1 MSRYVTWVIV
11 LIMILAIMVVN
22 IPKNMK
28 IAGQETRIRQGL
40 DLQGGQQVLLEADLP
55 AGQNVPAESM
65 RVAAQVIENRVNAL
79 GVSEAV
85 VQLSLPRRIVVELP
99 GYDNPE
105 EARKLIQNTGLL
117 EFVETQYRIEDQTKI
132 ETDYLAPGVTAA
144 DATTAANLIF
154 TPVFTPTRTPTNTPL
169 PSPTMSFLE
178 FATSEAATPGAA
190 TGPEVT
196 QAPDRTAVP
205 GVRYHTIMTGAD
217 LQSAVVGRDAAN
229 KPSVNFVLSSNGSNA
244 FAGYTQNH
252 VGWYLAI
259 VLDKVVISCP
269 VIHEAILGGSG
280 TISGNFTNSE
290 ANQLAILLT
299 YGAMPV
305 PLKVIREQTVGPTL
319 GQDSLRRSLIAGAIG
334 LMAVVLFMLLYYR
347 LPGVL
352 ADIALLLYALTSLTI
367 YRLIPVTFTLPGI
380 AGFILSVGMAVDA
393 NVLIF
398 ERMKEELRS
407 GRPLREAVETGFSRA
422 WPSIRDSNFS
432 TLITCAILFWFG
444 GTFGASI
451 VKGFAVTLSVGVLVS
466 MFTAILVTRNL
477 LHLVLDRID
486 FSERHS
492 WFGIAEETPST
503 TESAG

>member
-1 MSRYVTWVIV
+1 MSRAITWVTV
-11 LIMILAIMVVN
+11 ILMAIAILVVN
-22 IPKNMK
+22 IPKN
-28 IAGQETRIRQGL
+28 ILIFGQETRIRQGL
-40 DLQGGQQVLLEADLP
+40 DLQGGQQILLEADLP
-55 AGQNVPAESM
+55 ANQAIPVESLN
-65 RVAAQVIENRVNAL
+65 VAAGVIENRVNAL

-85 VQLSLPRRIVVELP
+85 VQVSLPRRIVVELP

-117 EFVETQYRIEDQTKI
+117 EFVETQYRIDENSTI
-132 ETDYLAPGVTAA
+132 ATDYLTSSGPTLSGTG
-144 DATTAANLIF
+144 TPSSIF
-154 TPVFTPTRTPTNTPL
+154 TPFLTDTPQPTATATTGFVVIATEQGAGGLEVQATPTTAPTP
-169 PSPTMSFLE
+169 
-178 FATSEAATPGAA
+178 
-190 TGPEVT
+190 
-196 QAPDRTAVP
+196 VP
-205 GVRYHTIMTGAD
+205 GTVYHTIMTGAD
-217 LQSAVVGRDAAN
+217 LQSAQVGRDTAN
-229 KPSVNFVLSSNGSNA
+229 KPSVDFLLTDNGSKI
-244 FAGYTQNH
+244 FATYTTNH

-269 VIHEAILGGSG
+269 TVSEPILGGSG
-280 TISGNFTNSE
+280 SISGSFT
-290 ANQLAILLT
+290 AAQAKQLAILLT

-334 LMAVVLFMLLYYR
+334 LLAVALFMILYYR
-347 LPGVL
+347 LPGAL
-352 ADIALLLYALTSLTI
+352 ADVALILYALTSLTI

-407 GRPLREAVETGFSRA
+407 GKVLREAVDTGFSRA
-422 WPSIRDSNFS
+422 WLSIRDSNIS
-432 TLITCAILFWFG
+432 TLITCGILIWFG

-451 VKGFAVTLSVGVLVS
+451 VKGFALTLAVGVLVS

-477 LHLVLDRID
+477 LHLVLDRVD

-492 WFGIAEETPST
+492 WFGIWDENPSN

>member
-1 MSRYVTWVIV
+1 
-11 LIMILAIMVVN
+11 
-22 IPKNMK
+22 
-28 IAGQETRIRQGL
+28 
-40 DLQGGQQVLLEADLP
+40 
-55 AGQNVPAESM
+55 
-65 RVAAQVIENRVNAL
+65 
-79 GVSEAV
+79 
-85 VQLSLPRRIVVELP
+85 
-99 GYDNPE
+99 
-105 EARKLIQNTGLL
+105 
-117 EFVETQYRIEDQTKI
+117 
-132 ETDYLAPGVTAA
+132 
-144 DATTAANLIF
+144 
-154 TPVFTPTRTPTNTPL
+154 
-169 PSPTMSFLE
+169 MSFLE
-178 FATSEAATPGAA
+178 FATQAVVTSGSGVGPLTTP
-190 TGPEVT
+190 T
-196 QAPDRTAVP
+196 PDRTAIP
-205 GVRYHTIMTGAD
+205 GLIYHTIMTGAD
-217 LQSAVVGRDAAN
+217 LDSAIVGRDGAN
-229 KPSVNFVLSSNGSNA
+229 KPSVNFSLSSNGSA
-244 FAGYTQNH
+244 VFAAYTQNH
-252 VGWYLAI
+252 TGWYLAI

-269 VIHEAILGGSG
+269 TVHEPILGGSG
-280 TISGNFTNSE
+280 TISGNFTTSQ

-334 LMAVVLFMLLYYR
+334 LLAVVLFMLLYYR
-347 LPGVL
+347 LPGAL
-352 ADIALLLYALTSLTI
+352 ADVALLLYALTSLTI

-407 GRPLREAVETGFSRA
+407 GKKLREAVDTGFSRA

-432 TLITCAILFWFG
+432 TMITCGILFWFG

-451 VKGFAVTLSVGVLVS
+451 VKGFAVTLFVGVVVS

-492 WFGIAEETPST
+492 WFGIADETPST